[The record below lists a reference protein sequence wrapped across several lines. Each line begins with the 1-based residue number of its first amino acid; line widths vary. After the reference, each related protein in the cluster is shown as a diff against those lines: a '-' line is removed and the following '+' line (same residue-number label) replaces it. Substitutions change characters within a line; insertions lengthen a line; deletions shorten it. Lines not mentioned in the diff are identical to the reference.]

1 MNWQQHKEKL
11 EAGEEVSFRP
21 KGNSMQGKIDS
32 GQLVTVSPDTSD
44 VKKGDIVF
52 CRVNGN
58 WYVHLVQAT
67 QGDRYKIGNNKG
79 HTNGWVSKAKIYGR
93 VIKVE
98 D

>member
-1 MNWQQHKEKL
+1 MNWQMHKEKL
-11 EAGEEVSFRP
+11 ESGEEVQFRP

-44 VKKGDIVF
+44 LGKGDIVF

-58 WYVHLVQAT
+58 WYIHLVQAV

-79 HTNGWVSKAKIYGR
+79 YTNGWVNENKIYGR
-93 VIKVE
+93 VIRVE